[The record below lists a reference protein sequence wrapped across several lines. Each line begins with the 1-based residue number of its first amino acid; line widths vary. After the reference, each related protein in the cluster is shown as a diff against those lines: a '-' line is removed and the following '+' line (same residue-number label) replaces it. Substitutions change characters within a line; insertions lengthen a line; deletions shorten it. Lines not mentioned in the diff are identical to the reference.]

1 MQKFQ
6 DVVLDSQGR
15 PVAGAVIAVQEYPGG
30 GSATVYQTDAIG
42 AAYTP
47 TTDAYGAFF
56 FYAPDGRYSYTV
68 TVNGVLRKTVTDVE
82 IFDSVAALPLK
93 ANLASPTFTGTVVL
107 PTATS
112 IGNVSSTE
120 LGYLDGVTSAIQ
132 TQLTAKPTVTSGSWT
147 PSLTSSAGTSSFAYT
162 EQSGRYVKMG
172 EVVIVVGTI
181 RLDSGGVTLSGS
193 AADKIRIATLPFAG
207 RTGLFEAGSGSCP
220 NFSGFGSATVVPI
233 GMDVQGGLSYASIYA
248 QDVTTPASVAELSGA
263 TATVNMTFDFCI
275 TYLTN

>member
-93 ANLASPTFTGTVVL
+93 ANLASPTFTGTVAL

-132 TQLTAKPTVTSGSWT
+132 TQLGTKPTATSGTWT
-147 PSLTSSAGTSSFAYT
+147 PSDASGAGLSLTGSEAVYNKIGNECFISA
-162 EQSGRYVKMG
+162 
-172 EVVIVVGTI
+172 VIVYP
-181 RLDSGGVTLSGS
+181 VT
-193 AADKIRIATLPFAG
+193 A
-207 RTGLFEAGSGSCP
+207 
-220 NFSGFGSATVVPI
+220 
-233 GMDVQGGLSYASIYA
+233 
-248 QDVTTPASVAELSGA
+248 SGA
-263 TATVNMTFDFCI
+263 TATISGLPFNVPGAYATGGGMVMLIGTSINAWA
-275 TYLTN
+275 YLTNGADTIQFYKQGTTTKVTNAELSNQLVTLKFSYPTT